1 MEFDY
6 DFYIEDDTATGLFV
20 DINKNDYVD
29 ITSLYGYGDF
39 YGIEKSIKTLED
51 LKMFIVNNLGKINEK
66 WHLSKKFSRRELV
79 EELLDFI
86 NTSILI
92 DSTTI
97 INASITR
104 KMNEL
109 KGVA

>member
-39 YGIEKSIKTLED
+39 YGIEK
-51 LKMFIVNNLGKINEK
+51 MHG
-66 WHLSKKFSRRELV
+66 W
-79 EELLDFI
+79 
-86 NTSILI
+86 
-92 DSTTI
+92 
-97 INASITR
+97 
-104 KMNEL
+104 
-109 KGVA
+109 